1 MTKSIMSLFPRHAST
16 EKLSLHLHTDRRAI
30 RGGSGR
36 LEVGLVD
43 AGCVV
48 VLLYEERF
56 KGDHKGNETTPFSVP
71 LFKSQR

>member
-16 EKLSLHLHTDRRAI
+16 EKFSLHLHQDSRAI

-36 LEVGLVD
+36 LEVGLSD

-48 VLLYEERF
+48 VL
-56 KGDHKGNETTPFSVP
+56 SI
-71 LFKSQR
+71 QRPI